1 MKSCPTCKRTFDD
14 TMTFCLVDGSI
25 LSAPFDPQATEHL
38 PSPRN
43 PDPARTGILYPAPN
57 TADSTRPPEA
67 DKDLTPPPRT
77 IRSPASEPNLQE
89 TTASPIAQEYSS
101 TEGIRSQS
109 AMKTMKA
116 APPEIIIGKSQRAP
130 SPAETSPASQLTQT
144 RSTGGRRLAAIAG
157 MLLVAIMI
165 GGTAWLIF
173 SKARQ
178 ESPVT
183 TKSQQAPQNENKP
196 QLTGQPFTESI
207 NGVQLQMVYAPGG
220 TFLMGSPLSETGRDN
235 DEGPQSNATVPSF
248 YMSKYEVTQAQY
260 KAVIGTNPSSF
271 KGDDLPVDSVSWNDA
286 VEFCRKLSRTTG
298 REYRLPTEAEWE
310 YASRA
315 GTTGPYAGNIDAL
328 TWYSANSGSQ
338 PHPVG
343 QKQPNGLG
351 LYDMYG
357 NVWEWCQSKYK
368 PYPYNVTDGRE
379 DLQGAEV
386 RVLRGG
392 SWQSSANSCRSAY
405 RRRVIPDVRS
415 IGFRIVLAAR

>member
-1 MKSCPTCKRTFDD
+1 
-14 TMTFCLVDGSI
+14 
-25 LSAPFDPQATEHL
+25 
-38 PSPRN
+38 
-43 PDPARTGILYPAPN
+43 
-57 TADSTRPPEA
+57 
-67 DKDLTPPPRT
+67 
-77 IRSPASEPNLQE
+77 LQE

-116 APPEIIIGKSQRAP
+116 APPDLIIGKSQRAP
-130 SPAETSPASQLTQT
+130 SPAETSPASPLTQT
-144 RSTGGRRLAAIAG
+144 RPTGGRRLAAIAG

-165 GGTAWLIF
+165 GGAAWLIF
-173 SKARQ
+173 RKTGQ

-183 TKSQQAPQNENKP
+183 TKSQQVQQNENKP
-196 QLTGQPFTESI
+196 QVTGQPFTENI
-207 NGVQLQMVYAPGG
+207 NGAQLQMVYAPGG

-260 KAVIGTNPSSF
+260 KAVIGTNPASF

-315 GTTGPYAGNIDAL
+315 GTTGPYAGSIDAL

-338 PHPVG
+338 THPVG

-357 NVWEWCQSKYK
+357 NVWEWCQSKYR
-368 PYPYNVTDGRE
+368 PYPYNATDGRE
-379 DLQGAEV
+379 DLQGTEV